1 MKIARTPPQRRPY
14 LLVATLVASWLLLNQ
29 TLAPGQVVLGLA
41 LALALAWATRNLRPI
56 QPRLRRINVAAAL
69 VPIFLIDIVKSNI
82 DVARIV
88 LGLRRGSDVRS
99 GFVKIPMAMRDPHGL
114 AVLAVI
120 VTSTPGTVW
129 VDLSQDGTALT
140 LHVLD
145 VGNEARWID
154 WLKNRYERRLME
166 IFE

>member
-1 MKIARTPPQRRPY
+1 MKISSPPQLRNPY
-14 LLVATLVASWLLLNQ
+14 LLVATLVATWLLLNQ
-29 TLAPGQVVLGLA
+29 TLALGHIALGLA
-41 LALALAWATRNLRPI
+41 LALVLVWVTRPLRPV
-56 QPRLRRINVAAAL
+56 QPRLRRLQVAAAL
-69 VPIFLIDIVKSNI
+69 VPILLVDIVKSNI

-88 LGLRRGSDVRS
+88 LGLRRGADLRS
-99 GFVKIPMAMRDPHGL
+99 GFVKIPMAMRYPHGL

-129 VDLSQDGTALT
+129 VDLSPDGSVLT

-145 VGNEARWID
+145 IGDEARWIH
-154 WLKNRYERRLME
+154 WLKDRYEKRLME

>member
-1 MKIARTPPQRRPY
+1 MKISSTTQQRRPY
-14 LLVATLVASWLLLNQ
+14 LLIATLVVSWLLLNQ
-29 TLAPGQVVLGLA
+29 TLAPGHIVLGLA

-56 QPRLRRINVAAAL
+56 QPRLRRLNVAAAL
-69 VPIFLIDIVKSNI
+69 VPILLVDIVKSNV

-99 GFVKIPMAMRDPHGL
+99 GFVKIPMTMRDPHGL

-129 VDLSQDGTALT
+129 VDLSPDGTALT

-145 VGNEARWID
+145 VGNEERWID
-154 WLKNRYERRLME
+154 LIKNRYERRLME